1 MNQICRIMEHKWVVM
16 FEPFDD
22 EGFEYVRVGRVW
34 DSTTPIKIFT
44 SKDEAE
50 KEKRKWNTGVVT
62 VWDGDK
68 YGNNPRD

>member
-1 MNQICRIMEHKWVVM
+1 MEHKWVVM